1 MTSFNEEIEKLA
13 SDIRAQHEDLTVDTF
28 LLLDSTYDVIHR
40 YVDMHFSNHT
50 LSQTGFKV
58 LNALILY
65 GGHMIPTDISKKIF
79 RSKHSVSKVIF
90 TLESHGLVKIG
101 SVGEDRRKREVKITA
116 KGLAVAKKGNI
127 YVRQRMSEE
136 VMGILDKKE
145 IGLMRKML
153 KKLRT
158 HTSTLVGKKSK
169 QTKRSSSRRSQV

>member
-1 MTSFNEEIEKLA
+1 MSSSNEAIEKLA
-13 SDIRAQHEDLTVDTF
+13 GDIRAQHKNLTVDTF
-28 LLLDSTYDVIHR
+28 LLLDSTYDVINR

-90 TLESHGLVKIG
+90 TLERHGLVKIS
-101 SVGEDRRKREVKITA
+101 SVGGDRRKREVKITA

-127 YVRQRMSEE
+127 YVRQRISEE

-145 IGLMRKML
+145 LSLIRKML
-153 KKLRT
+153 KRLRT
-158 HTSTLVGKKSK
+158 HTSGLIVKKSK
-169 QTKRSSSRRSQV
+169 

>member
-1 MTSFNEEIEKLA
+1 MTNFNEEIEKLA
-13 SDIRAQHEDLTVDTF
+13 NDIRAQHKDSTVDTF

-136 VMGILDKKE
+136 IMGILDNKE
-145 IGLMRKML
+145 KSLMRKML
-153 KKLRT
+153 KRLRK
-158 HTSTLVGKKSK
+158 HTSSLVGKKSK
-169 QTKRSSSRRSQV
+169 QTTHSSSRARPG